1 MTKTD
6 VINMIDCMKAGENE
20 NYERYPV
27 NEQRERGHII
37 VNAVY
42 DRIIDT
48 LNTLF
53 PDE

>member
-6 VINMIDCMKAGENE
+6 VINMIDCMRAGENE
-20 NYERYPV
+20 NYERYPA
-27 NEQRERGHII
+27 NEQRTHDHVVI
-37 VNAVY
+37 NAVY

>member
-6 VINMIDCMKAGENE
+6 VINMIDCMKAGGNE

-27 NEQRERGHII
+27 NEQRKRDQII